1 MIQAARGQRD
11 LIKVNGTDYATPD
24 GTCVRD
30 YIHVSD
36 LASGHIVAVQYLQKT
51 AQAGVQAINLG
62 TGQGQSVRQVIDSV
76 QQISGK
82 SFTAEE
88 GPRREGDPAMLVA
101 LARRA
106 RDILGWQSRHSD
118 LDTIIRDAWTYA
130 EANL

>member
-30 YIHVSD
+30 YIHVTD
-36 LASGHIVAVQYLQKT
+36 LASGHIAAVQHLQKT

-82 SFTAEE
+82 SFPVEE
-88 GPRREGDPAMLVA
+88 GPRRRGDPAMLVA
-101 LARRA
+101 EVRRA
-106 RDILGWQSRHSD
+106 RKFLGWQARHSD
-118 LDTIIRDAWTYA
+118 LGKIIRDAWAYA